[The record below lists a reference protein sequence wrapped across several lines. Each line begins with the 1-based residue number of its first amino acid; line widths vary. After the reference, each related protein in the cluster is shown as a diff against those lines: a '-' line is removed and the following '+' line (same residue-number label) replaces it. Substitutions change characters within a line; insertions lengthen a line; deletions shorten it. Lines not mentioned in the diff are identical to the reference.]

1 MALAGSPARAPRHA
15 LLVGSNPAVTRVL
28 RTYLQREGVLCREA
42 TPESVLRAA
51 TRHQASGQVDGSYLD
66 AVEVTLVVA
75 SVGIDLPR
83 LQAAL
88 TSLPATASAPILT
101 VDSLAGEGN
110 RPSSPS
116 PSYPTLAWPFRL
128 RDVMDAITTA
138 VAVRAM
144 AMSTCA
150 VRTQGPNPP
159 LSVGAHPDLALAD
172 AAAGG
177 GALP

>member
-1 MALAGSPARAPRHA
+1 VALAGSPARAPRHA

-51 TRHQASGQVDGSYLD
+51 TRHQGSGQVDGSYLD

-83 LQAAL
+83 LGAAL

-110 RPSSPS
+110 RPGSPS

-144 AMSTCA
+144 STCA
-150 VRTQGPNPP
+150 IRTQGPNPP
-159 LSVGAHPDLALAD
+159 LSVGPHPDLALAD